1 MERLIRLLEILWGT
15 KNAQYLY
22 VLSLLMVLDYIT
34 GVCVAIHRK
43 KLSSKIGFRGI
54 SLKVVIFIVL
64 SICHI
69 MDQFLLGDG
78 TTIQSMT
85 ILFYCSNEIVSILEN
100 SVAIG
105 LPLPQKL
112 KDILLNLK
120 EKDKK

>member
-105 LPLPQKL
+105 LPLPQKAERYSF
-112 KDILLNLK
+112 KS
-120 EKDKK
+120 